1 MQVSIF
7 PIYFRTNVLAKHNSY
22 RQLII
27 LPVITTH
34 LLTIH
39 IPILRETIS
48 GNLKTYFRDYKTI
61 WINYMQKDRDLKP
74 LGKVYNVNKHEYF
87 WEFLFKNV
95 EHFPPS
101 NLVHSDVFVSFYTI
115 TNQI

>member
-1 MQVSIF
+1 
-7 PIYFRTNVLAKHNSY
+7 
-22 RQLII
+22 
-27 LPVITTH
+27 
-34 LLTIH
+34 
-39 IPILRETIS
+39 
-48 GNLKTYFRDYKTI
+48 
-61 WINYMQKDRDLKP
+61 MQKDRDLKP
-74 LGKVYNVNKHEYF
+74 LGEVYNVNKHEYV